1 MSPDGQVAQLWW
13 LNDFHDRENASDGY
27 SRYGAY
33 LASRRDQLLA
43 WTDGACHPELECAA
57 WCWSVATSPVMSPAY
72 ANEPRDVESTHIW
85 ADNELATLVAQGGG
99 EDGFRLPASGWVAE
113 LGWANGRGGHVD
125 NTYPGSRP
133 TAYTRVKLTAA
144 IGHDGIPPTALEY
157 GTRSQRENVDV
168 AKATLRYLTT
178 RLNDTFGPMIQH
190 LEGG

>member
-1 MSPDGQVAQLWW
+1 MSADRQVARLWW
-13 LNDFHDRENASDGY
+13 LNDLHDRENASDGY

-85 ADNELATLVAQGGG
+85 ADNELATLVAQVVVRTTPGS
-99 EDGFRLPASGWVAE
+99 RLPAGWRSW
-113 LGWANGRGGHVD
+113 GWADGRGGHVD
-125 NTYPGSRP
+125 ITYPGSRP
-133 TAYTRVKLTAA
+133 TAYTRVELTAA
-144 IGHDGIPPTALEY
+144 IGHDGIPPAALEF
-157 GTRSQRENVDV
+157 GIRSQRKNVDM